1 MLTPY
6 EWLQRLERR
15 FTAPVRQRWC
25 DQKSRPD
32 EYLPRNQI
40 LDLLWSYY
48 VGDPPLPQIAPEF
61 QDIFR
66 DVLRKSRSN
75 YAEMCV
81 TAVVDRMELLAVAT
95 DVDSTPNGDDRAAE
109 IMEDTGFMAALKDLL
124 DYFCVM
130 GEAYAMVVP
139 TEDGPMIHA
148 IDPRRCVGIKDPTNP
163 TRLRAALV
171 RSYDVEEDE
180 EIAHL
185 FLPGEKWTLRRN
197 DYNQWER
204 ISDTAEEIQG
214 LDELGGI
221 PVVFFENKHGLGE
234 YEAHVDVLDR
244 IIDTTLQ
251 RMVLM
256 RYQAFKQRGVSG
268 DEAEVQEFDADGE
281 PIETDEKNAT
291 NWDEVFKAGPG
302 AVWKVPA
309 GWSFWESGQA
319 DLTGMLT
326 AKRDDVKEFAAV
338 THTPLYLITPDDANG
353 SAAGAGL
360 LREALTSKVRDRR
373 ARVTPGLKLLWR
385 IAFAMDT
392 AAERE
397 TPVKMVKL
405 RWGPIEFK
413 TLAEKGS
420 ATAQAKDV
428 LSKQRI
434 MRDIWEMPPEDIEE
448 NLAELE
454 AERLLATAAAAAL
467 AAQQPAQQQT
477 SPAAAGTEQRTETP
491 DDAAAATAAA

>member
-1 MLTPY
+1 MRPR
-6 EWLQRLERR
+6 WQDQR
-15 FTAPVRQRWC
+15 
-25 DQKSRPD
+25 SRP
-32 EYLPRNQI
+32 EEHLPRNQM

-95 DVDSTPNGDDRAAE
+95 DSDDTPNGDDRAAE
-109 IMEDTGFMAALKDLL
+109 IMEDTGFAATMKDLL

-130 GEAYAMVVP
+130 GEAYGMVVP
-139 TEDGPMIHA
+139 SPFGPMIHA
-148 IDPRRCVGIKDPTNP
+148 IDPRRCVGIKDPYNP

-171 RSYDVEEDE
+171 KSYDVEEDE

-197 DYNQWER
+197 DSRQWER
-204 ISDTAEEIQG
+204 ISDEPEVIEG

-221 PVVFFENKHGLGE
+221 PVVLFENKHGMGE

-268 DEAEVQEFDADGE
+268 DEADVEEFDEDGN
-281 PIETDEKNAT
+281 PIEMSEKEATDWN
-291 NWDEVFKAGPG
+291 EVFKAGPG

-319 DLTGMLT
+319 DLTGMLN

-360 LREALTSKVRDRR
+360 LREGLTSKVRDRR
-373 ARVTPGLKLLWR
+373 ARVQPQLKLLWR
-385 IAFAMDT
+385 ITFAMDT
-392 AAERE
+392 NTERE
-397 TPVKMVKL
+397 KPVTKVKL

-420 ATAQAKDV
+420 ATSQAKDV

-448 NLAELE
+448 NLAELD
-454 AERLLATAAAAAL
+454 AERLLAAAAARELA
-467 AAQQPAQQQT
+467 AAQQPAPT
-477 SPAAAGTEQRTETP
+477 TPAAGTEQQTESV
-491 DDAAAATAAA
+491 DDSSATVA

>member
-1 MLTPY
+1 MAVLTPA
-6 EWLQRLERR
+6 EWFDRLDRR
-15 FTAPVRQRWC
+15 FTADTRPRWQ
-25 DQKSRPD
+25 DQASRPED
-32 EYLPRNQI
+32 PKPRNQQ

-48 VGDPPLPQIAPEF
+48 VGDAPLPQIAPEF

-66 DVLRKSRSN
+66 DIMRKARCN

-81 TAVVDRMELLAVAT
+81 TAVVDRMELLAVST
-95 DVDSTPNGDDRAAE
+95 DVDNSPNGDDRAAE
-109 IMEDTGFMAALKDLL
+109 LMEDTGFAAQLKDLFA
-124 DYFCVM
+124 YFCAL
-130 GEAYAMVVP
+130 GEGYLMVVP
-139 TEDGPMIHA
+139 TADGPTIHA
-148 IDPRRCVGIKDPTNP
+148 IDPRRCVGIGDPNNP
-163 TRLRAALV
+163 VRLRAALV
-171 RSYDVEEDE
+171 KSYDVELDE
-180 EIAHL
+180 EVAHL
-185 FLPGEKWTLRRN
+185 FLPGEKWTLRRG
-197 DYNQWER
+197 DMNQWIR
-204 ISDTAEEIQG
+204 TSDAPEIVED

-221 PVVFFENKHGLGE
+221 PLVRFENKLGLGE

-251 RMVLM
+251 RMVLT
-256 RYQAFKQRGVSG
+256 RFQAFKQRGVSG
-268 DEAEVQEFDADGE
+268 DEAEDDEEDIDPETGD
-281 PIETDEKNAT
+281 PIDQVAKDAT

-309 GWSFWESGQA
+309 GWQFWEGQPT
-319 DLTGMLT
+319 DLGPMLN

-373 ARVTPGLKLLWR
+373 ARVIPGLKLLWR
-385 IAFAMDT
+385 MVFAMDDQS
-392 AAERE
+392 ERE
-397 TPVKMVKL
+397 TKVTKVKL

-420 ATAQAKDV
+420 ATSQAKDV

-454 AERLLATAAAAAL
+454 AERILAAAAAAL
-467 AAQQPAQQQT
+467 LATRQPPAPTGGTPQQEPA
-477 SPAAAGTEQRTETP
+477 PV
-491 DDAAAATAAA
+491 DDAAAVA

>member
-1 MLTPY
+1 M
-6 EWLQRLERR
+6 
-15 FTAPVRQRWC
+15 
-25 DQKSRPD
+25 
-32 EYLPRNQI
+32 PRNQQ

-61 QDIFR
+61 ADIFR

-109 IMEDTGFMAALKDLL
+109 IMEDTGFAAQLKDLL
-124 DYFCVM
+124 DFFCVM
-130 GEAYAMVVP
+130 GEAYVMVVP
-139 TEDGPMIHA
+139 TADGPMIHA
-148 IDPRRCVGIKDPTNP
+148 IDPRRCVGIKDPNNP

-171 RSYDVEEDE
+171 RAYDVEEDE

-197 DYNQWER
+197 DAKQWER
-204 ISDTAEEIQG
+204 LSDVPEVIKG
-214 LDELGGI
+214 LDDLGGI
-221 PVVFFENKHGLGE
+221 PVVLLENKHGMGE

-244 IIDTTLQ
+244 VIDTTLQ

-268 DEAEVQEFDADGE
+268 DEAVVEEFDDETGE
-281 PIETDEKNAT
+281 PIESDREAT

-302 AVWKVPA
+302 AVWKVPKD
-309 GWSFWESGQA
+309 WTFWESGQA
-319 DLTGMLT
+319 DLTGMLN

-373 ARVTPGLKLLWR
+373 SRVTPGLKLVWR

-392 AAERE
+392 NTERE
-397 TPVKMVKL
+397 KPVKKVKL

-448 NLAELE
+448 NLTELE
-454 AERLLATAAAAAL
+454 AERLLAAAAAAAL
-467 AAQQPAQQQT
+467 AAQQPAQT
-477 SPAAAGTEQRTETP
+477 SPAAGTEQQTEP
-491 DDAAAATAAA
+491 VDDSAAAVA